1 MHSRR
6 RSRGINCNSLWSF
19 EAVLRLLRGCNQ
31 RFWGQR
37 WGCCWKSFR
46 EIIVVQIAAT
56 SARGPFIYYVSTW
69 RGRGGQK
76 IVLFAYFQGM
86 KYAYILAQSI
96 CTHYSCFENMGRFV
110 TLKKLDPKYGLQMV
124 GCKKQGHCYS
134 KREIFSCPY
143 SGLDFFKVPDPRK
156 ISGRLNELQ
165 IKVGVDWL
173 DNWVG

>member
-1 MHSRR
+1 MCLRNIWIVPRTMHSRR

-69 RGRGGQK
+69 RGEGWSENYPFC
-76 IVLFAYFQGM
+76 LFSEHRICLHSGRVKNVPKLAYVI
-86 KYAYILAQSI
+86 YEWYLAWARA
-96 CTHYSCFENMGRFV
+96 CSCM
-110 TLKKLDPKYGLQMV
+110 PKHLSWGLEAV
-124 GCKKQGHCYS
+124 FWPHF
-134 KREIFSCPY
+134 FSFARLFTSSPAFLFRPY
-143 SGLDFFKVPDPRK
+143 SSARK
-156 ISGRLNELQ
+156 NE
-165 IKVGVDWL
+165 KNG
-173 DNWVG
+173 